1 MTSYKIHGQV
11 KDRLNSSDF
20 CLARLLRRLVIA
32 TFHGSLMF
40 ALLSVLLVASAEVAR
55 AQTLTTLYAFTGGA
69 DGGTPY
75 FGDLVL
81 DAKGN
86 LYGTT
91 FAGGAYPGLGVVFK
105 VTPAGAETVLYTFK
119 SADGCSPY
127 AGLIRDTKGNL
138 YGTTGACGAYGYGTV
153 FELTKRGAEAVLYNF
168 TGGADGGQPI
178 AGLVRDAQGNLYGT
192 TNVGGVLGSYCC
204 GTVFEVT
211 PAGTE
216 TVLHAFTGGADGE
229 NPVAALVRDAK
240 GNLYGTTGQGGGS
253 CCGTVFELTPSDTEN
268 ILFSFNYTDGS
279 GPGPNRLVRDAKGNF
294 YGTTSGGGAYGN
306 GTVFELTRKGT
317 QTVLYNFAGA
327 ADGFAPYGGVIR
339 DAKGNLFGTTFQGA
353 GQGCNTTGCGTVYEL
368 TPAGK
373 FTVLH
378 TFTGGDDGGNPAAGL
393 VMDKQGNLYGTTY
406 GYGTYGWGTVFKL
419 TP

>member
-1 MTSYKIHGQV
+1 M
-11 KDRLNSSDF
+11 LNRHF
-20 CLARLLRRLVIA
+20 LLKCIGPKFLLFATVLVW
-32 TFHGSLMF
+32 
-40 ALLSVLLVASAEVAR
+40 LVATPQPAQ
-55 AQTLTTLYAFTGGA
+55 AQTLKSLYSFTGGA
-69 DGGTPY
+69 DGANPY

-91 FAGGAYPGLGVVFK
+91 FAGGAAPGLGVVFE
-105 VTPAGAETVLYTFK
+105 VNPAGTEKVLFTFN

-127 AGLIRDTKGNL
+127 AGLVRDATGTL
-138 YGTTGACGAYGYGTV
+138 YGTTGSCGAYGYGTV
-153 FELTKRGAEAVLYNF
+153 FEVTKQGTGTALYSF

-178 AGLVRDAQGNLYGT
+178 AGLIRDTGGNLYGT
-192 TNVGGVLGSYCC
+192 TNEGGAVGCFGLGC

-211 PAGTE
+211 PAGNE

-229 NPVAALVRDAK
+229 NPVAGLVRDAK
-240 GNLYGTTGQGGGS
+240 GNLYGTTGQGGAQ
-253 CCGTVFELTPSDTEN
+253 CCGTVFEVTPSDTET

-279 GPGPNRLVRDAKGNF
+279 GPGPNRLVTDAEGNF
-294 YGTTSGGGAYGN
+294 YGTTSVGGASGN

-317 QTVLYNFAGA
+317 ETVLYSFTGA

-339 DAKGNLFGTTFQGA
+339 DAKGNLYGTTFQGA
-353 GQGCNTTGCGTVYEL
+353 GIGCNDAGCGTVYEL
-368 TPAGK
+368 TSAGK

-378 TFTGGDDGGNPAAGL
+378 TFTGGADGGNPAAGL
-393 VMDKQGNLYGTTY
+393 VMDKGGNLYGTTY
-406 GYGTYGWGTVFKL
+406 GGGPHGHGTVFKL